1 MSDVGRPKSACKQA
15 PASIHAGNPGN
26 QMTINGSVRGA
37 TNPFNS
43 MAHIVL
49 AIFLI
54 VFGLNVILGLALP
67 GWVLGG
73 LALVAGILLLVQRF
87 TIVRKP

>member
-1 MSDVGRPKSACKQA
+1 
-15 PASIHAGNPGN
+15 
-26 QMTINGSVRGA
+26 MTINGSVRGA
-37 TNPFNS
+37 TNPLNS